1 MYPTSGNISTVMN
14 DDIQKVLDAWE
25 KHKFAPYKIKE
36 IRNEEKIST

>member
-1 MYPTSGNISTVMN
+1 MTFS
-14 DDIQKVLDAWE
+14 QVLDAWE